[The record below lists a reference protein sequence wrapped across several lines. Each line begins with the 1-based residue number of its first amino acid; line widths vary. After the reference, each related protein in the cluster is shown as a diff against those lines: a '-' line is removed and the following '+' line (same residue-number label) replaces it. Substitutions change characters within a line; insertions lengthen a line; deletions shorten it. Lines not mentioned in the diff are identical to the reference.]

1 MVVDSWGNVLAE
13 NPDAV
18 SALKVR
24 VDTGKLHTIRKQM
37 PVMQHNRF
45 QPTLIAPVENSSN
58 KE

>member
-1 MVVDSWGNVLAE
+1 
-13 NPDAV
+13 
-18 SALKVR
+18 
-24 VDTGKLHTIRKQM
+24 LHTVRKQM